1 MFDEN
6 YKFSLNINGI
16 ELEGGMVLPT
26 HYSKIKNSLKDLSIE
41 SIRHRFLGI
50 KKDFSDAELSALT
63 HQDNIDH
70 VAIGLMEKNG
80 LQRGVALARFV
91 RDTNDKTKAEFAIT
105 IIDEY
110 QKLGVGTKLLG
121 ILIEAAK
128 EKGIRT
134 LTFSFMPENEA
145 ILKLVRKFG
154 TPKAINKESGLW
166 EYSLKL

>member
-6 YKFSLNINGI
+6 YKFTLIVNGI

-26 HYSKIKNSLKDLSIE
+26 HSSKIKNSLKDLSTE
-41 SIRHRFLGI
+41 SIRHRFLGM
-50 KKDFSDAELSALT
+50 KKDFSDSELNELT
-63 HQDNIDH
+63 HLDN
-70 VAIGLMEKNG
+70 VNQLAIGLMETNG
-80 LQRGVALARFV
+80 HQRGVALARFV
-91 RDTNDKTKAEFAIT
+91 RDSNDKTKAEFAIT

-110 QKLGVGTKLLG
+110 QKLGLGTKLLG
-121 ILIEAAK
+121 ILIQAAK
-128 EKGIRT
+128 EKGIQT